1 MMKHCVL
8 FLYAVASLL
17 VSPSGFGLEVPFA
30 DTRLNK
36 IKLLMRKAEVE
47 KMLGQEVR
55 FKGNAAL
62 LFDSKV
68 NLDESMYP
76 GLIRLNK
83 SQRVNEIHGRAADRS
98 EEAALAWLKQYGN
111 PILLTSAS
119 ELYISDASESKSI
132 QYAICISSD
141 VSLYVSFVR
150 RTYKDKNEIPTFHLA
165 QHNGANS
172 CLRKLK

>member
-1 MMKHCVL
+1 MMKNCIL
-8 FLYAVASLL
+8 FLCAAAFLLAS
-17 VSPSGFGLEVPFA
+17 SSSSGLEVPFA
-30 DTRLNK
+30 DPRLNK

-47 KMLGQEVR
+47 KTLGQEVR

-68 NLDESMYP
+68 NLDESIYP
-76 GLIRLNK
+76 SLIRLNK
-83 SQRVNEIHGRAADRS
+83 TQRVNEIHGRAADHS
-98 EEAALAWLKQYGN
+98 EEAALAWLKEYGN

-119 ELYISDASESKSI
+119 ELYISDASESKSA

-150 RTYKDKNEIPTFHLA
+150 RIYKDKNEIPTFHLT
-165 QHNGANS
+165 QHNGANT
-172 CLRKLK
+172 CLKKLK